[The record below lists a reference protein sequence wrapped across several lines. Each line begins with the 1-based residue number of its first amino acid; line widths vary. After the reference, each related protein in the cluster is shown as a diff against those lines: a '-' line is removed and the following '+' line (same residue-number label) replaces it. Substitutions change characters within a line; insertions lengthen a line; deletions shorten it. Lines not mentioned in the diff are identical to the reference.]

1 MLCNVKY
8 EQKILELDI
17 HIPHIIYLLS
27 SAEKSSICKKTYHT
41 EGQCVRQL

>member
-8 EQKILELDI
+8 EPKKSLDI
-17 HIPHIIYLLS
+17 HIPHAIYLLS
-27 SAEKSSICKKTYHT
+27 SAEQSSICKKTYHT